1 MTKIGKTM
9 NPIAIIPARGG
20 SKRLP
25 RKNILEVDG
34 KPLLVHTINTALES
48 KTFNQVYVS
57 TEDEE
62 IASIADHAGAE
73 VIIRP
78 DDLAS
83 DTASVKDVCLHLI
96 DVISAQ
102 YSFEHF
108 CVMTAT
114 SILREAKDIHSSYE
128 LLQKGF
134 DFVTSVCSYFFYPHA
149 AIVVNSSGQIEYQW
163 PDIALSKGQ
172 ELPEFVVENGS
183 LNWCKTDVFLEKKC
197 FIAENTATYHMPKYK
212 SIDVDTEEDFIAL
225 KAMYFYLKY
234 QVQS

>member
-1 MTKIGKTM
+1 M

-34 KPLLVHTINTALES
+34 KPLLVHSINTALAS
-48 KTFNQVYVS
+48 KIFHKVYVS

-73 VIIRP
+73 VILRP
-78 DDLAS
+78 YHLAS
-83 DTASVKDVCLHLI
+83 DRASVKDVCLHLI
-96 DVISAQ
+96 DVVSAQ

-114 SILREAKDIHSSYE
+114 SILRDEKDIHSSYE
-128 LLQKGF
+128 LIQKGF
-134 DFVTSVCSYFFYPHA
+134 DFVTSVCRYFFYPHA
-149 AIVVNSSGQIEYQW
+149 AIVVSSSGQVAHQW
-163 PDIALSKGQ
+163 PDVALAKGQ
-172 ELPEFVVENGS
+172 DLPEFVVENGS
-183 LNWCKTDVFLEKKC
+183 INWCKTDVFLEKQC
-197 FIAENTATYHMPKYK
+197 FISKNTAAYHMPKYK

-225 KAMYFYLKY
+225 KAMYFYLKN
-234 QVQS
+234 QVQF